1 MAMDVSD
8 ATFTTEVIE
17 RSRSQVVVVDVWA
30 PWCGPCRTL
39 TPILEKVIGATGGKV
54 VLAKVNADENPG
66 LTQAL
71 RVQGIPAVF
80 AAVDG
85 QLMRL
90 FEGAQ
95 PEHVVQQ
102 VIDSL
107 MPTDDDEAIAALL
120 AAGDE
125 QSLLAVLDIEPGN
138 EAAIVQLAT
147 ILTGRGEG
155 EQALQLLA
163 RIPETDAVRHA
174 AAAARLSM
182 RPPDDY
188 DHQLGQLLTK
198 VKSDD
203 EARQQF
209 VDILELMGPD
219 DPRTAAWRKK
229 LTANLF

>member
-1 MAMDVSD
+1 MAMDVSE
-8 ATFTTEVIE
+8 ATFNTDVIE
-17 RSRSQVVVVDVWA
+17 RSRSQVVIVDVWA
-30 PWCGPCRTL
+30 PWCGPCTTL
-39 TPILEKVIGATGGKV
+39 TPILEKVVGETGGKV
-54 VLAKVNADENPG
+54 VLAKVNAAENPN

-85 QLMRL
+85 QLMRV

-95 PEHVVQQ
+95 PEHVVRQ
-102 VIDSL
+102 VIESL
-107 MPTDDDEAIAALL
+107 LPTSDDEAIAALL
-120 AAGDE
+120 ANGDE

-138 EAAIVQLAT
+138 EQAIVLLADM
-147 ILTGRGEG
+147 LTARGEG

-163 RIPETDAVRHA
+163 RIPESDAVRRA

-188 DHQLGQLLTK
+188 DHQLESLLPR
-198 VKSDD
+198 VKGDD

-209 VDILELMGPD
+209 VDILELMGAD

-229 LTANLF
+229 LTAHLF